1 MHALYVSSLT
11 VVGALAVAR
20 TGGLRG
26 RIGVADSGVP
36 GVYLA
41 GDWVGAR
48 GHLLD
53 AVVASAEEAATRAG
67 KVSAADRLVPR

>member
-1 MHALYVSSLT
+1 MT

-20 TGGLRG
+20 HGGLPG
-26 RIGVADSGVP
+26 RPGVSDSGHA

-41 GDWVGAR
+41 GDWVGRR

-53 AVVASAEEAATRAG
+53 AVVASAEEAALRI
-67 KVSAADRLVPR
+67 VQRSSADRLVTR